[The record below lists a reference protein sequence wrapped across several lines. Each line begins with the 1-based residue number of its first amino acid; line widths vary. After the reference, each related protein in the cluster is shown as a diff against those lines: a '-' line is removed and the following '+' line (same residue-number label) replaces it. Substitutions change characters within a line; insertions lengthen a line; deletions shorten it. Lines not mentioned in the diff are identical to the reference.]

1 VSDHVNGEGE
11 RLRVRVPAGNS
22 ADRLGSMTTDS
33 LTNFVA
39 RLGVNQSNL
48 LSGSSYDFRP
58 VTRMQQMLEWA
69 YRGSWIIGAACD
81 IIADDMTRAG
91 VQFNSDTDPDDIEQL
106 HTAMNDMMLWQSL
119 NETIKWSRLY
129 GGALMV
135 MLIDGQDPTTEL
147 DPETVGVGQ
156 LKGFMVLDRWVVQ
169 SVFNDL
175 VMEPGPDYGMP
186 KFYEMVATAPFLPQM
201 KIHHTRCVRL
211 DGVVLPFR
219 QRVGENGWGMS
230 VVERLYDRLIAFDS
244 GTMGTAQLLFK
255 AYLRTYKVN
264 GYRTLIGA
272 GGVLTERFMQSM
284 DLMRTLQSNEGLTVI
299 DKEDEFETHTY
310 NFGGLADTLNI
321 LGQQISGALG
331 IPLTRLFG
339 QSPSGMDATGESD
352 IRLYYDTIKAAQEA
366 RLRRPLTRVM
376 KVMWHSV
383 LGSAPPDTFNFQ
395 FNSLRQL
402 DETEKS
408 ELAERDA
415 STIASLHGAGIISTA
430 IALKE
435 LKQSSIL
442 TGRFTNITEEDI
454 KGAEAEPP
462 PWEQPPPGMG
472 MPGDPNDP
480 NAPPGAP
487 PGLPGAP
494 PGAKPPGGP
503 PGAPGAKS
511 APLPKAP
518 APPKGGGEFDNPQPK
533 AGP

>member
-1 VSDHVNGEGE
+1 MSDNLNGD
-11 RLRVRVPAGNS
+11 RPRFRVPAGNS
-22 ADRLGSMTTDS
+22 ADRLGGMTTDS
-33 LTNFVA
+33 LSNFVA
-39 RLGVNQSNL
+39 RLGVSQPNL
-48 LSGSSYDFRP
+48 LAGSSYDFRP
-58 VTRMQQMLEWA
+58 ITRMQQMLEWA
-69 YRGSWIIGAACD
+69 YRGSWIVGAACD

-91 VQFNSDTDPDDIEQL
+91 VQFNSDTDPDDIEKL
-106 HTAMNDMMLWQSL
+106 HTAANEMMLWQSL

-135 MLIDGQDPTTEL
+135 MLIDGQDPATEL
-147 DPETVGVGQ
+147 DPETVGLDQ

-175 VMEPGPDYGMP
+175 VTKQGPDYGMP
-186 KFYEMVATAPFLPQM
+186 KYYEMVATAPFLPQM
-201 KIHHTRCVRL
+201 RIHHTRVVRL

-219 QRVGENGWGMS
+219 QKLGENGWGMS

-244 GTMGTAQLLFK
+244 GTIGAAQLMFK
-255 AYLRTYKVN
+255 AYIRTYKVN

-272 GGVLTERFMQSM
+272 GGELTERFMKSM
-284 DLMRTLQSNEGLTVI
+284 DLMRMLQSNEGLTVI
-299 DKEDEFETHTY
+299 DKEDEFDTHTY

-376 KVMWHSV
+376 NVMWQSV
-383 LGSAPPDTFNFQ
+383 LGTSPPDTFNFV

-415 STIASLHGAGIISTA
+415 ATISSLHSAGIISTSM
-430 IALKE
+430 ALKE
-435 LKQSSIL
+435 LKQTSIL

-454 KGAEAEPP
+454 KASEEAPD
-462 PWEQPPPGMG
+462 PWEQPPPGQGAPG
-472 MPGDPNDP
+472 M
-480 NAPPGAP
+480 PGAP
-487 PGLPGAP
+487 PGMPGMPPHPGMPGQA
-494 PGAKPPGGP
+494 PGAKPP
-503 PGAPGAKS
+503 A
-511 APLPKAP
+511 AP
-518 APPKGGGEFDNPQPK
+518 AAPSGGGEFDNPSPK
-533 AGP
+533 PGA